1 MFDIWFGDIELT
13 TLVLIVSVIVI
24 LPLQVLL
31 CFKARSLFV
40 RLVPVIFL
48 SWSAVM
54 LVFIALNATGWDKAG
69 YFLLA
74 LFLCIMLFACGIG
87 WTVWFLISRIRNK

>member
-1 MFDIWFGDIELT
+1 MFDIWIGDIELT

-40 RLVPVIFL
+40 RLVPVIF
-48 SWSAVM
+48 
-54 LVFIALNATGWDKAG
+54 FPGQP
-69 YFLLA
+69 
-74 LFLCIMLFACGIG
+74 
-87 WTVWFLISRIRNK
+87 